1 MRQKNFNE
9 MANRLYLGY
18 IEDYPECGR
27 GEYLAAD
34 TNRLLAFADFIATAA
49 VAQVQAY
56 LPELKVREWPA
67 LRAYIDRGI
76 DHYLYENAKILAL
89 G

>member
-1 MRQKNFNE
+1 MRQNKLCE
-9 MANRLYLGY
+9 MANQLYLGF
-18 IEDYPECGR
+18 IEDNPTCDK

-34 TNRLLAFADFIATAA
+34 TNRLLTFTAFIATASLA
-49 VAQVQAY
+49 EVQMY
-56 LPELKVREWPA
+56 LPALKSEEWPR